1 MANKRIMYIGGSWG
15 NAIYF
20 LDDDKSRI
28 YGFKDRYNNSF
39 AEGSVLFDLANHIH
53 EDTIP
58 LYYISNIEYADDPRD
73 MFFADTTLIGNV
85 ENPKDDY
92 PLTWFKNG
100 LGKLRDEY
108 RHQLELTSPFKFK
121 QKAWIKEILKT
132 LDDMAQ
138 SN

>member
-1 MANKRIMYIGGSWG
+1 MANKRVVYIGGSWG
-15 NAIYF
+15 DAIHF
-20 LDDDKSRI
+20 LDDDKSKI
-28 YGFKDRYNNSF
+28 YGFKDHFRRF
-39 AEGSVLFDLANHIH
+39 DDGSVLFDLANHKH

-58 LYYISNIEYADDPRD
+58 LYYISNIKFADDPRD
-73 MFFADTTLIGNV
+73 AFTADITLIGNV
-85 ENPKDDY
+85 ENPKNGY

-108 RHQLELTSPFKFK
+108 RHQLELTSFFKFK

-132 LDDMAQ
+132 LDGMEQ